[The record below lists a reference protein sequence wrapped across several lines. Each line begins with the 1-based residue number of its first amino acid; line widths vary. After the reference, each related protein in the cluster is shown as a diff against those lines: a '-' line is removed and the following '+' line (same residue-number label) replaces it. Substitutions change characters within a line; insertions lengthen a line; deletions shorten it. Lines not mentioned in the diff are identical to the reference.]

1 MTAAHLRRIGA
12 PVSAPSFDAGA
23 AAERAE
29 LLQLYGVD
37 DAVVAQVALF
47 GQRATGEVAGLAQRL
62 SAHIQSH
69 PLLGGYFHT
78 AEQRARL
85 VGAWEGYLRSLL
97 SGQMDLA
104 HYALAERVGDAHVR
118 VGLAPQH
125 YIGACAT
132 LCAELLGLASAAFPE
147 DQRLAG
153 SVGAALSRCML
164 FDMGVVMQR
173 YSVASSAASEALVA
187 KLGRSIGAG
196 SRDLQRGTSNLS
208 GAIDVQSEASHSQA
222 SAIAEV
228 TSTLSELRQTSS
240 QALEQSQG
248 LLQAAERSM
257 EATSQGAE
265 VVEASV
271 QGMQAIRDRVQV
283 IQEKILALSDH
294 TQQIGNIIS
303 TVNEIAEQS
312 KLLALNASIEA
323 ARAGEFGKS
332 FSVVANEMRDL
343 AEQSKQAT
351 RQVRQLLS
359 DIREA
364 TGAAVVATEDGIAKV
379 DDGQRLA
386 ARSGQIMGELGG
398 VIAQSV
404 DASRLIANASRQQG
418 TGVSQVADA
427 MVNIDG
433 AVRSTAQGMEQV
445 RVVVA
450 ELSKLAQGMAAQVA
464 DLEVPQAMAAR

>member
-1 MTAAHLRRIGA
+1 MSSSDLGQHNTPGYGQLIDLYGIDAEVTGRVAELGRRIDGQIPA
-12 PVSAPSFDAGA
+12 IA
-23 AAERAE
+23 A
-29 LLQLYGVD
+29 
-37 DAVVAQVALF
+37 
-47 GQRATGEVAGLAQRL
+47 RL
-62 SAHIQSH
+62 SAHIQAH
-69 PLLGGYFHT
+69 PLLRSYFTT
-78 AEQRARL
+78 ADQRTRL
-85 VGAWEGYLRSLL
+85 VSAWEGYLRALL
-97 SGQMDLA
+97 AGRFDDEHA
-104 HYALAERVGDAHVR
+104 ARAARVGDAHVR
-118 VGLAPQH
+118 VGLNAES
-125 YIGACAT
+125 YIGACAALT
-132 LCAELLGLASAAFPE
+132 AELGVVIGASFAEVPGEAA
-147 DQRLAG
+147 A
-153 SVGAALSRCML
+153 VTAAVNRCML
-164 FDMGVVMQR
+164 LDMGVVMQR
-173 YSVASSAASEALVA
+173 YTMASRAEADATVA
-187 KLGRSIGAG
+187 KLGRTLGTT
-196 SRDLQRGTSNLS
+196 SRELQQGTANLG

-228 TSTLSELRQTSS
+228 TSTLSELRQTST

-257 EATSQGAE
+257 EATSQGAQ
-265 VVEASV
+265 VVESSV
-271 QGMQAIRDRVQV
+271 QGMQAIRDRVEV

-386 ARSGQIMGELGG
+386 TRSGQIMGELSD

-427 MVNIDG
+427 MVNIDE
-433 AVRSTAQGMEQV
+433 AVRSTAQGMQQV
-445 RVVVA
+445 RAVVG
-450 ELSKLAQGMAAQVA
+450 ELSTLAQGLATQVHELDA
-464 DLEVPQAMAAR
+464 PTAMAAR

>member
-1 MTAAHLRRIGA
+1 
-12 PVSAPSFDAGA
+12 
-23 AAERAE
+23 
-29 LLQLYGVD
+29 
-37 DAVVAQVALF
+37 
-47 GQRATGEVAGLAQRL
+47 
-62 SAHIQSH
+62 
-69 PLLGGYFHT
+69 
-78 AEQRARL
+78 
-85 VGAWEGYLRSLL
+85 
-97 SGQMDLA
+97 
-104 HYALAERVGDAHVR
+104 
-118 VGLAPQH
+118 
-125 YIGACAT
+125 
-132 LCAELLGLASAAFPE
+132 
-147 DQRLAG
+147 
-153 SVGAALSRCML
+153 
-164 FDMGVVMQR
+164 
-173 YSVASSAASEALVA
+173 
-187 KLGRSIGAG
+187 
-196 SRDLQRGTSNLS
+196 
-208 GAIDVQSEASHSQA
+208 
-222 SAIAEV
+222 
-228 TSTLSELRQTSS
+228 
-240 QALEQSQG
+240 LEQSSA
-248 LLQAAERSM
+248 LLSAAERSM
-257 EATSQGAE
+257 EASARGAD
-265 VVEASV
+265 VVNSSV
-271 QGMQAIRDRVQV
+271 RGMGAGRERVEV
-283 IQEKILALSDH
+283 IQERILALSDH

-445 RVVVA
+445 RGVVA